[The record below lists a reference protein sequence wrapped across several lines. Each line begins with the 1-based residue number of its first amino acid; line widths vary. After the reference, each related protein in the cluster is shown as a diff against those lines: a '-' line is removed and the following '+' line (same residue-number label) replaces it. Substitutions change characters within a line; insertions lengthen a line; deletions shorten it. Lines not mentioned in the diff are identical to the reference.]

1 MAGASS
7 GPNTRETAKSFL
19 STVNQDWQLNAGS
32 TVDNYAGD
40 YNTLAADIMD
50 STSGFR
56 GGYGSNYKWRAE
68 RSG

>member
-1 MAGASS
+1 MARSS
-7 GPNTRETAKSFL
+7 FGPNAFETAKSFL

-40 YNTLAADIMD
+40 YNTPAADIMN

-56 GGYGSNYKWRAE
+56 GGYAISGAPNGS
-68 RSG
+68 G